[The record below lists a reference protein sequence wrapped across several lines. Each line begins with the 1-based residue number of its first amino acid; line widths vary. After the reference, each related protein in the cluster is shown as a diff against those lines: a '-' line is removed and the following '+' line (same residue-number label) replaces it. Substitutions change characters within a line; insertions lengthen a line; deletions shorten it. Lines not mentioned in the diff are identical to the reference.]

1 MKRENVIDVEVR
13 QSEKKH
19 IILTNMD
26 TDLWK
31 KFKGVCYTN
40 GKAMN
45 EVVSHLINQ
54 YIAKNKS

>member
-1 MKRENVIDVEVR
+1 M
-13 QSEKKH
+13 SEKKH

-26 TDLWK
+26 THLWN

-45 EVVSHLINQ
+45 KVVSHLIEE
-54 YIAKNKS
+54 YIQGNVH

>member
-1 MKRENVIDVEVR
+1 MRSKIIDAEVR
-13 QSEKKH
+13 PTEKKH

-26 TDLWK
+26 KELWR

-45 EVVSHLINQ
+45 QVVSHLSKQ
-54 YIAKNKS
+54 YISNQA